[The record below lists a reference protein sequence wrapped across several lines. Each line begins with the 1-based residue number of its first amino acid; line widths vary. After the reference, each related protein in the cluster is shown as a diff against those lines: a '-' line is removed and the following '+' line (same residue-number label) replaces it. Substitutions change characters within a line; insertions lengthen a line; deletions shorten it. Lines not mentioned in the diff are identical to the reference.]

1 MTHYRLAVLVGL
13 VGLTATG
20 RVFAAPQPQFKIV
33 VNIENY
39 AQVEKSALHT
49 ATRET
54 ARIFGQMGIE
64 IEWRERWVPLP
75 GDGSVLAFS
84 VVMLSP
90 PMAAEKANRDGVAD
104 RTLATSSKTTGRAYV
119 FYERLLRF
127 AQQDELDE
135 GLMLG
140 YTLMHELGHMTANL
154 PHDDLGIMNEFLEL
168 RQSGFLRFTREQQV
182 AIRMALANAMK
193 TGAPL
198 FALRSLPR

>member
-75 GDGSVLAFS
+75 
-84 VVMLSP
+84 
-90 PMAAEKANRDGVAD
+90 
-104 RTLATSSKTTGRAYV
+104 
-119 FYERLLRF
+119 
-127 AQQDELDE
+127 
-135 GLMLG
+135 
-140 YTLMHELGHMTANL
+140 
-154 PHDDLGIMNEFLEL
+154 
-168 RQSGFLRFTREQQV
+168 
-182 AIRMALANAMK
+182 
-193 TGAPL
+193 
-198 FALRSLPR
+198 